1 MKLLFRIDYRANW
14 GESLYLCGDTA
25 LLGNGDTSRA
35 LRLDVDGDRL
45 WHAEVELPDSVAAF
59 TYRYIIKNEQGETK
73 QEWGQGHCF
82 RPAAGVNEYDIYD
95 RWQDQPFDKPFYSA
109 AFTECICRHNSAG
122 TKPLLP
128 ASGYVELCVAAPMVA
143 PGCTL
148 AISGEGDALGNW
160 NPDRAIRMNSA
171 EYPIW
176 KAKIPAAGLNAAT
189 EYKYLIV
196 DSANGRVVSWEGG
209 NNRSIGV
216 EPREN
221 AATIL
226 AGMRFINAQTP
237 WKGAGTAIPVF
248 SLRTESDF
256 GVGDF
261 YDLKEMVDWAA
272 AAGQTFLQIL
282 PINDTT
288 MTGTWV
294 DSYPYKA
301 NSIYALH
308 PMFLR
313 LEAIGELKDKKRR
326 EYYENLRKELNAL
339 PEVDYERVNKAKAE
353 YCREIFASDGAKTMA
368 SPEYKAFIE
377 KNGHWLLPYAAFC
390 VLRDRFG
397 TPDFNK
403 WGEYA
408 VYSADVQAKVQAEA
422 QTEIDFV
429 CYQQFHLDAQMR
441 HVHEYANSHSI
452 ALKGDIPIGISR
464 TSADAWV
471 DPRLFN
477 LDCQAGAPPD
487 DFSVLGQ
494 NWGLP
499 TYNWEE
505 MSLDGFAWWKARF
518 AKMAEFFDAYRIDH
532 VLGFFRIWQ
541 IPMDAIHGLLGYF
554 NPALPFSESEL
565 RNNYDFWIDV
575 DLQTTPYIMDYFV
588 EDFFGPYTREAL
600 DTYCNSAGYGRYKL
614 KPEFD
619 TQRKV
624 ADHFATLPKD
634 EKHTRICDGLLGLI
648 DNVLFIED
656 PVEKG
661 KYHPRISAQYTYIY
675 RALNDYE
682 RWCFNRLY
690 NDFFYHRHNSFWYDK
705 AMWKLPPLIDSTNM
719 LTCAE
724 GLGMIPACVPAV
736 MQQLEILS
744 LEIQRMPKD
753 PGSTFGDT
761 WNYPYY
767 SVCTTSTHDMG
778 GIRQWWEEDR
788 DRSRDFYNNVLH
800 EHGAAPYYA
809 EPWVCDRIVD
819 LHLAS
824 PSMLCILPLQ
834 DWLSIDANLRRENPN
849 DEIINVP
856 ANPQHYWRYRM
867 HLTIAEL
874 ASHTEFTSYLR
885 DKTAHFGR

>member
-35 LRLDVDGDRL
+35 LRLEVDGDRL

-59 TYRYIIKNEQGETK
+59 TYRYIIKNEQGDTK

-226 AGMRFINAQTP
+226 AGMRFINSQTP

-408 VYSADVQAKVQAEA
+408 VYSADVQAKVQVEA

-724 GLGMIPACVPAV
+724 DLGMIPACVPAV

>member
-35 LRLDVDGDRL
+35 LRLEVDGDRL

-59 TYRYIIKNEQGETK
+59 TYRYIIKNEQGDTR

-196 DSANGRVVSWEGG
+196 DSADGRVVSWEGG

-403 WGEYA
+403 WGKYA

-422 QTEIDFV
+422 QTEIDFA
-429 CYQQFHLDAQMR
+429 CYLQFHLDAQMR

-565 RNNYDFWIDV
+565 RNNYDFWIDA

-724 GLGMIPACVPAV
+724 DLGMIPACVPAV

-761 WNYPYY
+761 WSYPYY